1 MSLYPLHA
9 INLNILQVLGRSD
22 IFLNL
27 EILKKIV
34 GFVPVVI
41 GIFCGIYYML
51 LASIFTG
58 IICLYLNTWYTGKT
72 LNYTFVNQL
81 KDIAP
86 SYFTASVIATAVYFL
101 KYLPVSYWLV
111 LLLQI
116 TIGIIVG
123 FIISEVLKL
132 EEYKEIKKILGS
144 LKNK

>member
-1 MSLYPLHA
+1 
-9 INLNILQVLGRSD
+9 
-22 IFLNL
+22 
-27 EILKKIV
+27 
-34 GFVPVVI
+34 
-41 GIFCGIYYML
+41 ML

-86 SYFTASVIATAVYFL
+86 SYFTAFVIATAVYFL

-123 FIISEVLKL
+123 FIISELLKL